1 MFRTMLIAA
10 ATSSMAANSA
20 SDSTVELRCRSCKVT
35 QTVRREDKGAHRE
48 CPYCGAFYDAELENA
63 LGVTTAFRSASAR
76 SLRFVIYE
84 FRSPLQWKLVSPSKF
99 LLKFAH
105 KYVTPFHS
113 NPYP

>member
-10 ATSSMAANSA
+10 ATSSMAAANSA

-76 SLRFVIYE
+76 SLRFVTDMTI
-84 FRSPLQWKLVSPSKF
+84 SKSITVETG
-99 LLKFAH
+99 FAIQIQIEIC
-105 KYVTPFHS
+105 S
-113 NPYP
+113 

>member
-76 SLRFVIYE
+76 SLRFGTDMTISKSITVE
-84 FRSPLQWKLVSPSKF
+84 TGFALQIPIEICS
-99 LLKFAH
+99 
-105 KYVTPFHS
+105 
-113 NPYP
+113 

>member
-1 MFRTMLIAA
+1 MFRRMLIAA

-76 SLRFVIYE
+76 SLRFVICQ
-84 FRSPLQWKLVSPSKF
+84 FQSPLQLKLVFQADSYSK
-99 LLKFAH
+99 
-105 KYVTPFHS
+105 
-113 NPYP
+113 